1 MDVSATE
8 KNSARGSSSRAEDK
22 LARLLETEREL
33 DRMLDD
39 AKRRA
44 AELVETA
51 RAESEKRLRDL
62 ESKLEAE
69 QESIRAEVARER
81 DEEIA
86 AIRDE
91 ARAEEQRLDEL
102 SEATIGAL
110 ADHVIRLLIG
120 GEERGGRG

>member
-1 MDVSATE
+1 
-8 KNSARGSSSRAEDK
+8 
-22 LARLLETEREL
+22 
-33 DRMLDD
+33 MLDD